1 MCEINNPTTDWK
13 KTWRLVRSK
22 GLGPELKSFT
32 LKVLW
37 GIVPTRARL
46 HRILPLAYQTPDC
59 QLCGTP
65 QDRSPETLAH
75 ALFSCEA
82 NLGLPAK
89 LLRTLQGYQPGAEQ
103 NTVLTLD
110 LELEPSLELP
120 FTWAIGSLLLSIWT
134 QRENR
139 RVDLAR
145 TRAELEAKCRLLREC
160 KVKTWAN
167 AHTLTEAILNQLF
180 NV

>member
-1 MCEINNPTTDWK
+1 MS
-13 KTWRLVRSK
+13 LS
-22 GLGPELKSFT
+22 
-32 LKVLW
+32 
-37 GIVPTRARL
+37 
-46 HRILPLAYQTPDC
+46 
-59 QLCGTP
+59 
-65 QDRSPETLAH
+65 
-75 ALFSCEA
+75 
-82 NLGLPAK
+82 LGLPAK

-103 NTVLTLD
+103 KSVLTLD

-120 FTWAIGSLLLSIWT
+120 FTWVIGSLLLSIWT

-167 AHTLTEAILNQLF
+167 AFTLTEAILDQLF
-180 NV
+180 NT